1 MDNKFRKALKL
12 FLVFFKIGAFT
23 FGGGYAM
30 IPLIQKEACNKKKWI
45 SEQDIFEIIAI
56 AESTPGP
63 IAINSATFIGYKVA
77 GTLGSVFATLGVV
90 TPSFIII
97 LLISYVLRQFESIK
111 AVRYA
116 FSGIRAGVLA
126 LIIKAL
132 ISMYKQCPKDIF
144 SYILAGAAFVVS
156 AFFEINALY
165 IILSCAVLGL
175 SYSLVMQR
183 RAKK

>member
-1 MDNKFRKALKL
+1 
-12 FLVFFKIGAFT
+12 
-23 FGGGYAM
+23 M

-97 LLISYVLRQFESIK
+97 LLISYILRQFESIK

>member
-1 MDNKFRKALKL
+1 
-12 FLVFFKIGAFT
+12 
-23 FGGGYAM
+23 M
-30 IPLIQKEACNKKKWI
+30 ISLIQKEACDKKKWI

-183 RAKK
+183 RTKK

>member
-1 MDNKFRKALKL
+1 
-12 FLVFFKIGAFT
+12 
-23 FGGGYAM
+23 M
-30 IPLIQKEACNKKKWI
+30 ISLIQKEACDKKKWI

-144 SYILAGAAFVVS
+144 
-156 AFFEINALY
+156 
-165 IILSCAVLGL
+165 
-175 SYSLVMQR
+175 
-183 RAKK
+183 